1 MHSGTGVRMRP
12 LPGAH
17 SLVALLLFAASTL
30 VIRCL
35 RQNGPCQLLRGG
47 GGGLLLQNLAS
58 QAGKLLGGLLV
69 LAHCGL
75 PRELWANGQS
85 AHLKR
90 YFTGLAGDDV
100 GHECPTSCPESVE
113 QVQLTGMRPPVLAH
127 VLSPAEPESRVCP
140 HEDGPHLGK
149 PAHRRT
155 SNLRIGG
162 QLLPTTL
169 DGRMSNCPHK
179 TVVGGGVALV
189 HLRHMNPGSPLWQEG
204 WRRGFSLAALAPIK
218 ALSPNLG
225 RTIPSVLR
233 PHKTY
238 GDWISDKRKN
248 RC

>member
-1 MHSGTGVRMRP
+1 MSY
-12 LPGAH
+12 
-17 SLVALLLFAASTL
+17 
-30 VIRCL
+30 
-35 RQNGPCQLLRGG
+35 
-47 GGGLLLQNLAS
+47 GL
-58 QAGKLLGGLLV
+58 
-69 LAHCGL
+69 
-75 PRELWANGQS
+75 NGQS

-90 YFTGLAGDDV
+90 CFTGLAGDGV
-100 GHECPTSCPESVE
+100 GLECPTPCPASVE

-169 DGRMSNCPHK
+169 DGRMSSCPHK
-179 TVVGGGVALV
+179 TVAGGGVALV

-204 WRRGFSLAALAPIK
+204 WRRGFSLAALAPKK

-225 RTIPSVLR
+225 RKIPPVLR
-233 PHKTY
+233 SRKTY
-238 GDWISDKRKN
+238 GDCKSDK
-248 RC
+248 

>member
-1 MHSGTGVRMRP
+1 MRP
-12 LPGAH
+12 VRGAH
-17 SLVALLLFAASTL
+17 PPATLLLLATSGL
-30 VIRCL
+30 PIGSL
-35 RQNGPCQLLRGG
+35 RQDGPCQLLRGR
-47 GGGLLLQNLAS
+47 GGGLLLENLAS
-58 QAGKLLGGLLV
+58 QAGQLLGRLLV

-90 YFTGLAGDDV
+90 CFTELAGDCV
-100 GHECPTSCPESVE
+100 GHECPTPCPASVE

-169 DGRMSNCPHK
+169 DGRMSSCPHK
-179 TVVGGGVALV
+179 TVIGGGVALV

-204 WRRGFSLAALAPIK
+204 WHRGFSSATQLGAYDTTS
-218 ALSPNLG
+218 SPA
-225 RTIPSVLR
+225 VQDLR
-233 PHKTY
+233 RLE
-238 GDWISDKRKN
+238 I
-248 RC
+248 